1 MAYPATFDIGP
12 TPQQF
17 DKAQVA
23 LRIVIIIVVAWLMN
37 GVIYSAG
44 YLLLPAIAA
53 ILISQ
58 KGGEKY
64 LAEAEQ
70 GPVKWLRYAMMFY
83 SYIAL
88 ATDKLSTEK
97 PEEIV
102 KLEVHPSGT
111 PTVGNALMRIIL
123 AIPHAII
130 LGFLFIAFFVVWVI
144 AAFSILSS
152 GKPPEWAEDFIRG
165 YLRWNAR
172 LLAYMASLVDEY
184 PPFSFSDDGSPA
196 ATAA

>member
-1 MAYPATFDIGP
+1 MAYPATFEIVQR
-12 TPQQF
+12 PQQF

-23 LRIVIIIVVAWLMN
+23 LRILIVLVAAWLMN
-37 GVIYSAG
+37 GVIFSGG

-102 KLEVHPSGT
+102 KLEVRPTGS

-130 LGFLFIAFFVVWVI
+130 LAFVFIAFFVVWVI

-184 PPFSFSDDGSPA
+184 PPFSFSDNGAPATPA
-196 ATAA
+196 A

>member
-1 MAYPATFDIGP
+1 MAYPATFEVVQP
-12 TPQQF
+12 PQTF

-23 LRIVIIIVVAWLMN
+23 LRILIIIVVAWLMN

-44 YLLLPAIAA
+44 YLLLPVVAA

-88 ATDKLSTEK
+88 ATDKFSTEK

-102 KLEVHPSGT
+102 KLEVHTSGT

-130 LGFLFIAFFVVWVI
+130 LGLLSIVFFVVWI
-144 AAFSILSS
+144 AAAFSILTS
-152 GKPPEWAEDFIRG
+152 GSPPQWAEDFIRG

-172 LLAYMASLVDEY
+172 LLVYMASLVDEY
-184 PPFSFSDDGSPA
+184 PPFSLSA
-196 ATAA
+196 EAV